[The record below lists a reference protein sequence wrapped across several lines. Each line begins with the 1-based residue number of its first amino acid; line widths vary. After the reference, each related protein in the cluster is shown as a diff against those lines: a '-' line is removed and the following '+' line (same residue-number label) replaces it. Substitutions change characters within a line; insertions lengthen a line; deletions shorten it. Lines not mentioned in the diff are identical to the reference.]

1 MLYVEEHP
9 LAKRI
14 RPEVRGA
21 PKARRIHLQEDPVD
35 ASIRIGERDIDTPL
49 PQPSSSGAVA
59 SRRGQSKKK
68 KKTTVQEKNGKI
80 DDNNSS
86 SGSPSENSDSEDSLR
101 SVNDFAGYGK
111 GAGSV
116 GMSGVGM

>member
-9 LAKRI
+9 LAKRASQ
-14 RPEVRGA
+14 EVRGA
-21 PKARRIHLQEDPVD
+21 PKARRVHQQEDAVG

-59 SRRGQSKKK
+59 SRRGKTKKK
-68 KKTTVQEKNGKI
+68 KSTVQDERVTGNG
-80 DDNNSS
+80 NESS
-86 SGSPSENSDSEDSLR
+86 AGSISENSDSGDSLR